1 MYPQKRKG
9 AYAVPVGIKDFNPA
23 VFTDAEGLTELSIP
37 LNGTIVLNGCDSL
50 KKLVYTEGV
59 TGITV
64 YGNWLNTGGVQ
75 LEEVYL
81 PGSIRNINLIKIG
94 GNATVYGYNNTGEYS
109 DDGNPIKGI
118 KAYVTEMGYK
128 YKSLG
133 SAPKTVNNGKA
144 VSSGKNI
151 KVSWTKLQGAGGY
164 KISYIPD
171 KRNKYKEI
179 ILKNI
184 NGGSK
189 TSCTFKKSKLDGKK
203 KIYIRAYKVIN
214 GIKVYGKPSEI
225 KCK

>member
-1 MYPQKRKG
+1 
-9 AYAVPVGIKDFNPA
+9 
-23 VFTDAEGLTELSIP
+23 
-37 LNGTIVLNGCDSL
+37 
-50 KKLVYTEGV
+50 
-59 TGITV
+59 
-64 YGNWLNTGGVQ
+64 
-75 LEEVYL
+75 
-81 PGSIRNINLIKIG
+81 
-94 GNATVYGYNNTGEYS
+94 
-109 DDGNPIKGI
+109 
-118 KAYVTEMGYK
+118 MGYK
-128 YKSLG
+128 YKNLG

-144 VSSGKNI
+144 VTSGKNI

-189 TSCTFKKSKLDGKK
+189 TSCTFKKSKLNGKK